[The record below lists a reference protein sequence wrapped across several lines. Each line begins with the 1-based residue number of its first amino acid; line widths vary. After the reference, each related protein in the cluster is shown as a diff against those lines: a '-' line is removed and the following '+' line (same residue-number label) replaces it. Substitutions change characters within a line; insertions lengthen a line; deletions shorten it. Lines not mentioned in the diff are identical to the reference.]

1 MRPDGGRFR
10 QAQARFFESADAA
23 HFFWQTQGPYFS
35 RTERELLAG
44 FPEAAGL
51 RVLELGCGEGGNLV
65 NLFGTSLAPPRLV
78 VGLDLFPRKLA
89 FARIQYPTG
98 RFACGDAGRLPF
110 ADAAF
115 DLVLCRDLLHHLED
129 PEPALRELLR
139 VLGPG
144 GRIWIVEPNGRNPM
158 IALLALVRPHERGQL
173 GTTPR
178 GMRTLAERHFADVT
192 VETRQPLPST
202 GPCSTTSSACRASV
216 RCGPSGPS
224 WTDGSAW
231 AGCCCRAGGGRTSS
245 YARHAAPRG
254 GAGELGAAGRS
265 AGTGRKATARQVAH
279 AVDVVR
285 GRGWLARTS
294 GPGAAS
300 RLDRQL
306 SAWRSTG

>member
-10 QAQARFFESADAA
+10 QAQARFFESADTA

-65 NLFGTSLAPPRLV
+65 NLFVTSLAPPRLV

-178 GMRTLAERHFADVT
+178 GMRALAERHFADVT
-192 VETRQPLPST
+192 VETRQPLPVYRALLHYQF
-202 GPCSTTSSACRASV
+202 GLPRLGAVRAFGALMDGWERLGRLLLPRGWWAYILVRAS
-216 RCGPSGPS
+216 RGPSG
-224 WTDGSAW
+224 
-231 AGCCCRAGGGRTSS
+231 R
-245 YARHAAPRG
+245 RG
-254 GAGELGAAGRS
+254 
-265 AGTGRKATARQVAH
+265 
-279 AVDVVR
+279 
-285 GRGWLARTS
+285 
-294 GPGAAS
+294 
-300 RLDRQL
+300 
-306 SAWRSTG
+306 